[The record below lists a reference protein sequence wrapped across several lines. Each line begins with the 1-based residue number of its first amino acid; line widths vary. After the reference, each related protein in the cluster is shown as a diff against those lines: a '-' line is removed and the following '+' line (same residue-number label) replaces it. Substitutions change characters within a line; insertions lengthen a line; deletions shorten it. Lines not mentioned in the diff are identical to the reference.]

1 MKIQE
6 AEINFSIEV
15 IKVMIDMKDNNYYR
29 WSDYINKDK
38 LYSIIKYMKK
48 ISKNKTTVIKI
59 LKGILKDE

>member
-1 MKIQE
+1 
-6 AEINFSIEV
+6 
-15 IKVMIDMKDNNYYR
+15 MKDNNYYR

-48 ISKNKTTVIKI
+48 ISKNKTTIIKI